1 MPSKF
6 CIIWED
12 DIKLK
17 LNPKY
22 WIKGEMIISFLGII
36 SDRVG
41 TWDFDLK
48 VQQVEQV
55 NQNQIVISRES
66 KITVPIVNCF
76 LIEPNLTQMTNV
88 GSIP

>member
-6 CIIWED
+6 SIIWGD

-17 LNPKY
+17 LKPKY

-41 TWDFDLK
+41 IK
-48 VQQVEQV
+48 VKQVEQV

-66 KITVPIVNCF
+66 KITVPILNCF

>member
-6 CIIWED
+6 SIIWGG

-22 WIKGEMIISFLGII
+22 WIKGEVIISFLGII

-55 NQNQIVISRES
+55 NQNQIVIIRE
-66 KITVPIVNCF
+66 
-76 LIEPNLTQMTNV
+76 
-88 GSIP
+88 